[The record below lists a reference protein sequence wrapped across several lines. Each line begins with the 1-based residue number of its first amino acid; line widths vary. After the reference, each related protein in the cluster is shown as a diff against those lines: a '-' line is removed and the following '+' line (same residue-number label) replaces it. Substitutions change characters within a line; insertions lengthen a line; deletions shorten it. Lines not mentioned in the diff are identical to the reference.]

1 MRRLVVTALL
11 WSGAT
16 AGFAQDA
23 PHGRRPDLPLSVETL
38 PHEPTVVKSGDL
50 ITAAY
55 RVRFKD
61 LIADGKEI
69 VVIEDR
75 MAPASLPVAPF
86 DAVALDVR
94 KRQVGKEHIWDFVY
108 RVRIIN
114 AAKSTYAIP
123 SFSFYWLM
131 RDLGQKMEEAKVLQ
145 YETDPLPVRYVTT
158 MTEDQFL
165 NIRDTIEMES
175 FSRRAAVLRMIGWTI
190 APLPLV
196 AWVVGLVMAL
206 RRPTIA
212 PTMKR
217 GLADEVETVEAQ
229 IPELPTLGRARRN
242 LQGQLRTLN
251 DLASNADAAALRDAQ
266 RGLVLSLR
274 DYLTAEIPELH
285 SGDTAR
291 DIKRHVDTQL
301 PDGRRKEALGALAEC
316 FVVHQNGLE
325 QGAATS
331 QGDLAGEAAAIESLL
346 QQLRPCARV
355 MQQVKGFFGRS

>member
-114 AAKSTYAIP
+114 ASPASAST
-123 SFSFYWLM
+123 
-131 RDLGQKMEEAKVLQ
+131 G
-145 YETDPLPVRYVTT
+145 
-158 MTEDQFL
+158 
-165 NIRDTIEMES
+165 
-175 FSRRAAVLRMIGWTI
+175 
-190 APLPLV
+190 
-196 AWVVGLVMAL
+196 
-206 RRPTIA
+206 
-212 PTMKR
+212 
-217 GLADEVETVEAQ
+217 
-229 IPELPTLGRARRN
+229 
-242 LQGQLRTLN
+242 
-251 DLASNADAAALRDAQ
+251 
-266 RGLVLSLR
+266 
-274 DYLTAEIPELH
+274 
-285 SGDTAR
+285 
-291 DIKRHVDTQL
+291 
-301 PDGRRKEALGALAEC
+301 
-316 FVVHQNGLE
+316 
-325 QGAATS
+325 
-331 QGDLAGEAAAIESLL
+331 
-346 QQLRPCARV
+346 
-355 MQQVKGFFGRS
+355 